1 MTNVRIYTTTY
12 CPYCKKAKALF
23 EQLGVPFEEIN
34 VEEHPELRDELVQKY
49 NVQSVPLILVGEKM
63 LGSFDDIATMHIKGT
78 LKSELGLE

>member
-1 MTNVRIYTTTY
+1 MANVKIYTTTY

-23 EQLGVPFEEIN
+23 EQLGVEFEEIN
-34 VEEHPELRDELVQKY
+34 VEEHPELRDEIVQKY
-49 NVQSVPLILVGEKM
+49 NVQAVPVIVVGEKY